1 MDGLRQQGK
10 KIPEDYALIGVDDI
24 PMSAWPSY
32 NLTTIRQPLDDITK
46 QAVDDLMLRIE
57 DERDA
62 NGDYLL
68 VQGEVVQRGS
78 A

>member
-1 MDGLRQQGK
+1 
-10 KIPEDYALIGVDDI
+10 
-24 PMSAWPSY
+24 MSAWPSY